1 MSKKVKFE
9 LNRAGVRELLKGQ
22 AMMDICSGIAS
33 SAQGSLGDGFTVSTR
48 VGANRVNASVAAD
61 TYSARKK
68 NAETNCILKAV
79 SGAGNG

>member
-22 AMMDICSGIAS
+22 AMMGICSEIANN
-33 SAQGSLGDGFTVSTR
+33 AQSSLGDGFTVSTR
-48 VGANRVNASVAAD
+48 VGANRVNASVIAD
-61 TYSARKK
+61 TYPARKK